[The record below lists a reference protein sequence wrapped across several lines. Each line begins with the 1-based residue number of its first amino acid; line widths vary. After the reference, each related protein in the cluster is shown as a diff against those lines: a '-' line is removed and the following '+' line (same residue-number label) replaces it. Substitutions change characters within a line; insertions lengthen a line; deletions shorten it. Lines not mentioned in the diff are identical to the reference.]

1 MDFTFC
7 KTALVALG
15 DSLDEKPDPCKFEKH
30 CHTKYE
36 ILYIVKGSGKCIV
49 EGTEYPLSDGAV
61 FLLRP
66 FEYHYVCPDPESPYE
81 RYVFNFKESVL
92 YGGVRELPML
102 SSKSQGIYFSPPSVG
117 VNFCN
122 AISNAEEFFKK
133 NDPKGAQ
140 SEAMTITL
148 VNQLL
153 LLLAEK
159 APQEALSDDKTLING
174 IIDYLNENLGEKI
187 SLDETAKTFF
197 ISKYYLCRLFKK
209 HTGVSMLAYL
219 NSKRIAKARHLIASG
234 ERATAVAYAVG
245 FHDYSS
251 FYRAYVKETG
261 KPPTV
266 SKQNADHKTT

>member
-1 MDFTFC
+1 MNLTFC
-7 KTALVALG
+7 KTALINIG
-15 DSLDEKPDPCKFEKH
+15 DSLDEKPNPYNFEKH

-36 ILYIVKGSGKCIV
+36 LLYVVHGSGKCIV

-81 RYVFNFKESVL
+81 RYVLNFKESVL
-92 YGGVRELPML
+92 YDGVRELPML
-102 SSKSQGIYFSPPSVG
+102 SSKSQGIYFAPPDAG

-122 AISNAEEFFKK
+122 AMSSAKEFFIK

-140 SEAMTITL
+140 SEAMAIAL

-153 LLLAEK
+153 LLLASETPPK
-159 APQEALSDDKTLING
+159 SQPDDKSLING
-174 IIDYLNENLGEKI
+174 IIEYLNENLGEKI

-245 FHDYSS
+245 FRDYSS
-251 FYRAYVKETG
+251 FYRAYVKENG
-261 KPPTV
+261 KPP
-266 SKQNADHKTT
+266 SH